1 MSKFAFTGVKKM
13 SEALCEAQSLLKE
26 YISPPIAGG
35 SVKGRIYQ
43 AARHVGFT
51 FSRTHTL
58 WYGNARRVDA
68 EEIDRLRAAAVKKAA
83 PVSTDE
89 SNGQDFWAT
98 VAELRSQIAELK
110 SNIERLDRISRGN
123 G

>member
-26 YISPPIAGG
+26 YISPPIVGG

-43 AARHVGFT
+43 AARDVGFT

-83 PVSTDE
+83 PITSE
-89 SNGQDFWAT
+89 KSNGQDFWAT
-98 VAELRSQIAELK
+98 VNELRSKIEELQ
-110 SNIERLDRISRGN
+110 SRIEYLDRISRGN